1 MEAGMADTLNKLLS
15 STTDTTP
22 VSFKEGAAIAL
33 NYIEAAFDVDEFNEI
48 VTLGE
53 HYECIVSSKAGS
65 VHILID
71 KIGAKK
77 YVFDKVYTNRT
88 WATKRFLAFIASI
101 SDLQRVLIDR
111 VPALDLEKHHAHGPI
126 AEWVQHEVLPAVG
139 DVPRPAR
146 REDSFGAVVDTK
158 IVGPGK
164 FASRWR
170 EVKVTVGWEQPFEN
184 GMLGWIAPTE
194 GAWIAR
200 LTFGGTTLER
210 DAETEREAKELVC
223 SMANLLEAWK
233 Y

>member
-1 MEAGMADTLNKLLS
+1 MADTLNKLQS
-15 STTDTTP
+15 STTGTTP
-22 VSFKEGAAIAL
+22 VSFEDSAAIAL
-33 NYIEAAFDVDEFNEI
+33 KYIEAAFNVDGFNEI

-53 HYECIVSSKAGS
+53 QYECIVSSKAGS

-77 YVFDKVYTNRT
+77 YVFDKVYSNRT
-88 WATKRFLAFIASI
+88 WATKRFLAFVASI
-101 SDLQRVLIDR
+101 NDQDRVLIDPA
-111 VPALDLEKHHAHGPI
+111 PALDLAEHHARGPVS
-126 AEWVQHEVLPAVG
+126 EWVQHEVMTAVG
-139 DVPRPAR
+139 DMPRPAR

-184 GMLGWIAPTE
+184 GMLGWIASTD

-223 SMANLLEAWK
+223 SMANLLDAWK